1 LLTDNQFAQTVRGV
15 TVGKKSDGDYINIL
29 ASDDAHLI
37 VNAVLYGIKD
47 DGSIIPINVTND
59 GKLKVKTF

>member
-1 LLTDNQFAQTVRGV
+1 MIRNLPLTRA
-15 TVGKKSDGDYINIL
+15 SNII